1 MIRIITDHHFRNL
14 MDAID
19 DAVEAGF
26 TVKFVINERGFGDYN
41 QMTYLP
47 ETVNFVE
54 IIQIPSTNNQETV
67 LYRLKMINGTCG
79 WISNLDAFA
88 NTYLNKHLN
97 RIKENF
103 RQDEL

>member
-19 DAVEAGF
+19 QAVEAGY
-26 TVKFVINERGFGDYN
+26 TVKFMVNERGFGDEN
-41 QMTYLP
+41 KMTYLP
-47 ETVNFVE
+47 ETVTFVE
-54 IIQIPSTNNQETV
+54 VIQIQTTNQDAV
-67 LYRLKMINGTCG
+67 LYRLKMINGICG
-79 WISNLDAFA
+79 WISSRDAFA
-88 NTYLNKHLN
+88 KKHINQHLN